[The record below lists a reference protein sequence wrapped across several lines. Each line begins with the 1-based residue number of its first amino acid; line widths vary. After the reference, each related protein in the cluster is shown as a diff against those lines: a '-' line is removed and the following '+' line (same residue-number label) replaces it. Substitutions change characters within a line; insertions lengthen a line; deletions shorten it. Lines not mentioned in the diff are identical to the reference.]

1 MLVKEKLMMREE
13 FSEVDIAIANY
24 VLEREYQL
32 KQDSVRR
39 IAQETYVSPSSI
51 IRFCQKLGY
60 EGYNDFRDDYLKELI
75 FPLKELI
82 KIQLLPI
89 N

>member
-39 IAQETYVSPSSI
+39 IALQLYDSVRNLDMKDIMILEMI
-51 IRFCQKLGY
+51 I
-60 EGYNDFRDDYLKELI
+60 
-75 FPLKELI
+75 
-82 KIQLLPI
+82 
-89 N
+89 

>member
-39 IAQETYVSPSSI
+39 
-51 IRFCQKLGY
+51 
-60 EGYNDFRDDYLKELI
+60 
-75 FPLKELI
+75 
-82 KIQLLPI
+82 
-89 N
+89 